1 MNADV
6 IVVLQ
11 ARMGSSRLPGKVME
25 PIGRRSLLAH
35 CIQRLTAASVGPVV
49 VATTAKAEDDGLARE
64 ASACGAAVVRG
75 PDEDVLTRFETAAI
89 VWSSRTV
96 IRATADN
103 PAIDLDAPA
112 RVLRALRAGRLDH
125 VVESGLPYGSAV
137 EAVRAK
143 AIRTAGTLATEPADR
158 EHVTPYIRRD
168 GTGFRTAVVRAPAR
182 VARPDLRFSIDT
194 ADDLIY
200 MRAVLALSGA
210 DEAPVPLTTI
220 IRAADALVGN
230 VEVA

>member
-1 MNADV
+1 MTADV

-11 ARMGSSRLPGKVME
+11 ARMGSRRLPGKVME
-25 PIGRRSLLAH
+25 AIGRRSLLAH
-35 CIQRLTAASVGPVV
+35 CIQRLAAADVGPVV
-49 VATTAKAEDDGLARE
+49 VATTLKADDDVIARE
-64 ASACGAAVVRG
+64 ASACGAGVVRG
-75 PDEDVLTRFETAAI
+75 PDEDVLTRFATAAT
-89 VWSSRTV
+89 VWSSRVV

-103 PAIDLDAPA
+103 PAVDVEAPA

-137 EAVRAK
+137 EAVSAK
-143 AIRTAGTLATEPADR
+143 AIRTAGTLAAEPADR

-168 GTGFRTAVVRAPAR
+168 AATFRTVVVKAPAR
-182 VARPDLRFSIDT
+182 VARPDLRFSVDT
-194 ADDLIY
+194 ADDLVY